1 MAQNYREKILVRTSW
16 ISVIGNAILS
26 ISKIVIGIA
35 GDSMAVLGDG
45 VDSATD
51 VVISLV
57 TLFTAKIMSRP
68 PNAKYVY
75 GYEKA
80 DNVATK
86 TLSFVIFFA
95 GIQMLISTGRSIIY
109 SEPRELPSAIVIYVT
124 IFSIIGKLLLAWNQL
139 HQGKKVNS
147 SMLIA
152 NAKNMRN
159 DVLISSGVLLG
170 LLFTFVFKLPVLD
183 SITGL
188 LISIYIIKSSV
199 SIFKE
204 TNVVLMDGVNDTS
217 IYAQIIAATEE
228 VPGACN
234 PHRIRSRQLGNMY
247 MIALD
252 VEADGDLS
260 LYQAHEIAQQVE
272 ENIKKTIDNVY
283 DIVVHV
289 EPKDASHTEEKFGI
303 NKSILK

>member
-1 MAQNYREKILVRTSW
+1 MSGDYREKILVRTSW

-26 ISKIVIGIA
+26 LSKISIGII
-35 GDSMAVLGDG
+35 GGSMAVLGDG
-45 VDSATD
+45 IDSATD

-86 TLSFVIFFA
+86 ALSFVIFFA
-95 GIQMLISTGRSIIY
+95 GIQMLISTGRSILY
-109 SEPRELPSAIVIYVT
+109 AEQRELPSTMVVYVT
-124 IFSIIGKLLLAWNQL
+124 IFSIIGKLLLALNQRK
-139 HQGKKVNS
+139 QGKKVNS

-170 LLFTFVFKLPVLD
+170 LIFTFVFKLPLLD
-183 SITGL
+183 SVTGL
-188 LISIYIIKSSV
+188 LISIYIIKSSIG
-199 SIFKE
+199 IFKE
-204 TNVVLMDGVNDTS
+204 SNVALMDGVSDIS
-217 IYAQIIAATEE
+217 IYEQIIAAVEE

-247 MIALD
+247 MIVLD
-252 VEADGDLS
+252 VEADGNLT

-272 ENIKKTIDNVY
+272 ENIKIKVDNVY

-289 EPKDASHTEEKFGI
+289 EPKDTCHTEEKFGI
-303 NKSILK
+303 DKSTLL